1 MVRAADRRYAREA
14 MRARRLL
21 LVVVATTLLSTAW
34 TAAAPARA
42 DAAAVPN
49 QYVIGSTLT
58 TPLQAVLKAAGA
70 TVVRDTANYVLISTA
85 SLIDLP
91 LVTNELQS
99 LLGAIRT
106 TAGVR
111 FVEPHFIYNAA
122 ATPDP
127 DLASQFNLQRLEV
140 GPAWSTTSGAGV
152 TIGVADTG
160 VDLGHP
166 DLAPALVAGANF
178 VDRGA
183 SANDDGGHGTEVA
196 GLAAA
201 RGGNGIGIAGVAYN
215 ANIMPL
221 KVLKADGSGV
231 VTDIADALRHASA
244 SRVKVVNLSL
254 IGRDASETLR
264 EAIAQAEASNVVLVV
279 AAGNQG
285 IDIDASP
292 MYPAGYPNGNIIAVA
307 SEQSDLVLA
316 GFSNR
321 GPVTVDVTTPG
332 VAVRTTER
340 GGGYGAVDGTSMS
353 SPQAA
358 GAVALIASA
367 HPEWSAAQLRDALFA
382 GAGARPVPGVGRGA
396 VSVARALGLSP
407 APAGGA
413 AGSSGGAAGSSF
425 AAGAGTATRQ
435 QAAALG
441 GVAAAARN
449 GIAVVLR
456 KVSATRVKA
465 RGSRVKLRWR
475 ILGSTSRIHR
485 LKVQVDGR
493 TRATVRRGI
502 TALNIRLRPGRH
514 RWSLT
519 AVDRSGRRLV
529 RVGTSFRLRRAT

>member
-1 MVRAADRRYAREA
+1 M
-14 MRARRLL
+14 
-21 LVVVATTLLSTAW
+21 
-34 TAAAPARA
+34 
-42 DAAAVPN
+42 PN

-58 TPLQAVLKAAGA
+58 PALETALTAAGA
-70 TVVRDTANYVLISTA
+70 TVIRDTADYVLIGTA
-85 SLIDLP
+85 GLIDVP
-91 LVTNELQS
+91 LVTNELQR
-99 LLGAIRT
+99 LLDAIRA

-127 DLASQFNLQRLEV
+127 DLGSQFNLQSLEV
-140 GPAWSTTSGAGV
+140 AAAWAASSGAGV

-160 VDLGHP
+160 VDLDHP
-166 DLAPALVAGANF
+166 DLAPALVGGANF
-178 VDRGA
+178 VSRGG
-183 SANDDGGHGTEVA
+183 SADDDGGHGTEVA

-221 KVLKADGSGV
+221 KVLKGDGSGV

-244 SRVKVVNLSL
+244 NRVKVVNLSL
-254 IGRDASETLR
+254 IGTDASDTLR
-264 EAIAQAEASNVVLVV
+264 EAIAQAEAANVVIVV

-307 SEQSDLVLA
+307 SEQTNFLLA
-316 GFSNR
+316 SFSNR

-358 GAVALIASA
+358 GAIALIAAA
-367 HPEWSAAQLRDALFA
+367 HPDWGAAQLRDALFA

-396 VSVARALGLSP
+396 VSVARALGLDP
-407 APAGGA
+407 APAGSGGA
-413 AGSSGGAAGSSF
+413 SGSSGGSAGSAF
-425 AAGAGTATRQ
+425 AGGSGTATRQ
-435 QAAALG
+435 QAVALG
-441 GVAAAARN
+441 GVAAVARN
-449 GIAVVLR
+449 GIVLVLR
-456 KVSATRVKA
+456 KATPSRVRA
-465 RGSRVKLRWR
+465 SGSRVKLRWR
-475 ILGSTSRIHR
+475 MLGATRKVHR
-485 LKVQVDGR
+485 LKVVVDGR
-493 TRATVRRGI
+493 TRKTVRRG
-502 TALNIRLRPGRH
+502 TSALTIRLRPGRH
-514 RWSLT
+514 RWALV

-529 RVGTSFRLRRAT
+529 RVSTSFRLRRAS